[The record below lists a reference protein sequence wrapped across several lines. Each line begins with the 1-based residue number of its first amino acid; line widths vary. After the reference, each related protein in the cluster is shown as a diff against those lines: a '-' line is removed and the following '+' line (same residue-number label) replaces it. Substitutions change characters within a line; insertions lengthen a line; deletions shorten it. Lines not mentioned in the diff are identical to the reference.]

1 MTTKRESILADIASS
16 LAGTVQVGSRIYR
29 SRVEPLARGESPAIV
44 VEPGGDDPEFSVRLD
59 RLDWSLTVRISIIV
73 RSAIPDQAAD
83 PIVEDVHSKIMS
95 DYTAGGY
102 AIDIEPGTVNFELV
116 EADQPAGVIS
126 MLYRVRYRTTLAD
139 LSTG

>member
-44 VEPGGDDPEFSVRLD
+44 IEPTGDSPEYSLRLD
-59 RLDWSLTVRISIIV
+59 RLDWSLGVRVSIIV
-73 RSAIPDQAAD
+73 RSTVPDQAAD
-83 PIVEDVHSKIMS
+83 PIVKDVHSKMMV
-95 DYTAGGY
+95 DLTAGGY
-102 AIDIEPGTVNFELV
+102 ALDVEPRSVSFEMV

-126 MLYRVRYRTTLAD
+126 LEYVIRYRTTLTD
-139 LSTG
+139 LSAG

>member
-44 VEPGGDDPEFSVRLD
+44 IEPVSDSAVQNTSLPT
-59 RLDWSLTVRISIIV
+59 LDWSLTVRVAVIV
-73 RSAIPDQAAD
+73 RSSVPDQAAD
-83 PIVEDVHSKIMS
+83 PIVEDMHAKLVS
-95 DYTAGGY
+95 DLTLGGY
-102 AIDIEPGTVNFELV
+102 AIDVQPQSVNFEML

-126 MLYRVRYRTTLAD
+126 CEYVVRYRTSVAD
-139 LSTG
+139 LSS

>member
-44 VEPGGDDPEFSVRLD
+44 IEPTGDSAEYSLRLD
-59 RLDWSLTVRISIIV
+59 RLDWSLTVRVAIIV
-73 RSAIPDQAAD
+73 RSSVPDQAAD
-83 PIVEDVHSKIMS
+83 PIVEDVHSKMMN
-95 DYTAGGY
+95 DLTAGGY
-102 AIDIEPGTVNFELV
+102 ALDVEPRSVSFEMV

-126 MLYRVRYRTTLAD
+126 MEFLVRYRTQLGD
-139 LSTG
+139 LSAG